1 MLTCSQMTDLVTEY
15 LEGKMPLAQRL
26 RFQLHVGL
34 CRHCRRYL
42 SQMRATIR
50 ALGLLRPVIIPE
62 PPGELLRRFR
72 AWKGRVP

>member
-15 LEGKMPLAQRL
+15 LEGTMPFAQRL

-42 SQMRATIR
+42 SQMKTTIR
-50 ALGLLRPVIIPE
+50 TLRLLGPVSVPE
-62 PPGELLRRFR
+62 LPGELVRRLR
-72 AWKGRVP
+72 AWKGRAP

>member
-15 LEGKMPLAQRL
+15 LEGKLSLKQRL

-42 SQMRATIR
+42 SQMRMMIR
-50 ALGLLRPVIIPE
+50 ALGLLRPVSVPE
-62 PPGELLRRFR
+62 LPGELLRRFR
-72 AWKGRVP
+72 AWKG

>member
-15 LEGKMPLAQRL
+15 LEGRLSLKQRL

-42 SQMRATIR
+42 SQMKMMIQ
-50 ALGLLRPVIIPE
+50 ALGLLRPVSVPE
-62 PPGELLRRFR
+62 LPGELLRRFR
-72 AWKGRVP
+72 AWKG